1 MNITSFKIPD
11 ISQHLEYIYPVQITA
26 EMTLVFVF
34 KTLFRSNNVLLDIY
48 KDEITDFNSII
59 TNVNLTA
66 NSMVCTPKPDLN
78 VYCMIH
84 CWDYD
89 VIDTSLNKFNA
100 NNFYI
105 QIQTEE

>member
-1 MNITSFKIPD
+1 
-11 ISQHLEYIYPVQITA
+11 
-26 EMTLVFVF
+26 
-34 KTLFRSNNVLLDIY
+34 
-48 KDEITDFNSII
+48 
-59 TNVNLTA
+59 
-66 NSMVCTPKPDLN
+66 MVCTPKPDLN

-89 VIDTSLNKFNA
+89 VVDTSLNKFNA